1 MFFFLVKHDHELT
14 RKQLDEIFE
23 QDRAKLKRLIKEK
36 RQKKVQKYKSSLIK
50 SESGSLPELLT
61 RAELCLKQKL
71 YQGKDEIET
80 GEVDVRNPPPSP
92 VTDGGDGT
100 DTVNNEDR
108 RAEDEY
114 EADFLDLGCGND
126 MDLF

>member
-1 MFFFLVKHDHELT
+1 MFFFLVKHDHKLT

-23 QDRAKLKRLIKEK
+23 PNRLKLKQLIKEK
-36 RQKKVQKYKSSLIK
+36 RQKKLQKYKSSIVK

-61 RAELCLKQKL
+61 KAELCLKQKL
-71 YQGKDEIET
+71 YQGKEESET
-80 GEVDVRNPPPSP
+80 GEVDVKNPPPSP

-100 DTVNNEDR
+100 DTVNIEDR
-108 RAEDEY
+108 RAEDTY
-114 EADFLDLGCGND
+114 EADFLDLGCDND